1 MHEIISRFITHSP
14 TIAPDIVLSP
24 TSLWSCIAS
33 LADRQ
38 SQNLNVYTDTPAVLL
53 NPIKQI
59 RRTLAR
65 PETESYFVLVSMLK
79 TMHSVVLLAV
89 LFVAGQV
96 WAGEFTDP
104 TRPYQ
109 HQDIETFE
117 IEQIYI
123 PNKKVQWRLSGIRL
137 RGDLR
142 TAILNGK
149 LIKEGDDIGAAKV
162 MEIRPREV
170 VLLHEEKHLIVKLLY
185 PDIKRPV
192 NDKLSME
199 K

>member
-1 MHEIISRFITHSP
+1 M
-14 TIAPDIVLSP
+14 IV
-24 TSLWSCIAS
+24 
-33 LADRQ
+33 
-38 SQNLNVYTDTPAVLL
+38 
-53 NPIKQI
+53 
-59 RRTLAR
+59 
-65 PETESYFVLVSMLK
+65 VSM
-79 TMHSVVLLAV
+79 V
-89 LFVAGQV
+89 LFVTGQV
-96 WAGEFTDP
+96 WADGLPDP

-149 LIKEGDDIGAAKV
+149 LVKEGDDLGVAKV

-170 VLLHEEKHLIVKLLY
+170 VLLHEDKNLIVKLLY